1 VLRSVADSLEQR
13 RPGRFDPRRDSSR
26 RDGSRREGALL
37 STELLLLLPILL
49 IFLLALVE
57 ITFLIV
63 IEARLASA
71 AREGVRVAARGGDSG
86 DIEAAIALIFG
97 NPATSQ
103 VTFTVTFPS
112 GTDNTGDP
120 VQVVVSTPAT
130 AYVPNY
136 LAAVCFDL
144 TGVTLSAQAVMT
156 IE

>member
-1 VLRSVADSLEQR
+1 VARSLADNLTTAGSKR
-13 RPGRFDPRRDSSR
+13 RPIARRQ
-26 RDGSRREGALL
+26 GVLL

-49 IFLLALVE
+49 IFFVAIVE

-97 NPATSQ
+97 DPSKSQ
-103 VTFTVTFPS
+103 VTFTVNFPN
-112 GTDNTGDP
+112 GTNNTGDP
-120 VQVVVSTPAT
+120 VQVIVMAPAT

-136 LAAVCFDL
+136 LACVGYDL
-144 TGVTLSAQAVMT
+144 TGQTLTAQAVMT